1 VPTLRYRI
9 DLHSGTRSADDPKT
23 VSLPVDNLEAHVRLI
38 RRDGGPYEPLDKQLA
53 AIMAGLADLL
63 NQFLR
68 EAGISEVEFNTES
81 P

>member
-1 VPTLRYRI
+1 M
-9 DLHSGTRSADDPKT
+9 HFKGES

-38 RRDGGPYEPLDKQLA
+38 RRDGGPYEPLDKQLG
-53 AIMAGLADLL
+53 AIMIGLAALL

-68 EAGISEVEFNTES
+68 EAGISEVMLDMGN